1 MSSHRSLSVKAVFL
15 TLFVVVFSLLS
26 LQLGAVHG
34 TRSSGEAVD
43 LATTGR
49 YDAFLLAT
57 ELRQSSDILTA
68 LARTYV
74 ATGEERWRE
83 YYETVLDIRS
93 GRAPRPDEYV
103 RGHWDYLAAGEPSPR
118 TLGPAVDLL
127 ALMRQAGF
135 SEAEFEALAEAERR
149 SAALAE
155 LEGDAMTLAERAHL
169 GLSQG
174 DDSAFAALLQAME
187 MVNGEAY
194 HAHKANIMASIDTF
208 YGLLDQRTTGAIEDA
223 TQAYGRWSLATLGL
237 AIALVVAVALLLAW
251 GYRSILAQLGAE
263 PAQVRDL
270 VGRVADGDL
279 SQHIDLGRAKT
290 GSLLAALAQM
300 QASLRQVVR
309 TVRDGSES
317 VAIGANQI
325 AAGNTDL
332 SQRTEEQAANLQQTA
347 ASMEQIASTVR
358 STSESASEAEAL
370 SDSASQAAAEGGL
383 VVTQVV
389 TTMNEIQAAS
399 SRIANIIG
407 VMDEITFQT
416 NILALN
422 ASVEAAR
429 AGEQGRG
436 FAVVAGEVRK
446 LAQRSAESA
455 REIRELIQDSV
466 AKVEAGS
473 GLVNRTGKTMEEIVE
488 RVNRVS
494 QVISEIRGATAE
506 QTAGLGQINM
516 AVSQLDEVTQQ
527 NAALVEEAT
536 AAAES
541 LDEQARRLVKAVS
554 VFRLG
559 NDNATLVVAPSERK
573 EVVALEHRP
582 LALAV

>member
-1 MSSHRSLSVKAVFL
+1 MNNRNFSVKNVFL
-15 TLFVVVFSLLS
+15 TLFIIVFVLLS
-26 LQLGAVHG
+26 LQLVAVLG
-34 TRSSGEAVD
+34 TRHAGNV
-43 LATTGR
+43 LNKATTER
-49 YDAFLLAT
+49 YDAIQLAT
-57 ELRQSSDILTA
+57 ELQQSSDRLTT
-68 LARTYV
+68 LARSYV
-74 ATGEERWRE
+74 ATGNERWRE
-83 YYETVLDIRS
+83 HFETVLNIRE
-93 GRAPRPDEYV
+93 GLAPRPLDYV

-118 TLGPAVDLL
+118 TLGPSVALL
-127 ALMRQAGF
+127 DLMRQAGF
-135 SEAEFEALAEAERR
+135 SDAEFEALAEAE
-149 SAALAE
+149 SHDEALVEVEDAAMILAKRAHQGISR
-155 LEGDAMTLAERAHL
+155 GDA
-169 GLSQG
+169 
-174 DDSAFAALLQAME
+174 SAVEVLLQAME
-187 MVNGEAY
+187 MVNGDIY
-194 HAHKANIMASIDTF
+194 NTHKARISASIDTF
-208 YGLLDQRTTGAIEDA
+208 YGLLDERTADTIAET
-223 TQAYGRWSLATLGL
+223 TQTYERWLLATLGL
-237 AIALVVAVALLLAW
+237 AFALVVAVALLLAW
-251 GYRSILAQLGAE
+251 GYHSILAQLGAE
-263 PAQVRDL
+263 PAQVREL

-279 SQHIDLGRAKT
+279 SQHIDLGRTKT
-290 GSLLAALAQM
+290 GSLLAAIAQM
-300 QASLRQVVR
+300 QGSLRQVVR
-309 TVRDGSES
+309 TVRNGSES

-541 LDEQARRLVKAVS
+541 LDHQAQRLVKAVS
-554 VFRLG
+554 MFRLG
-559 NDNATLVVAPSERK
+559 NDSEIIPGEHKDVLTLKNRPAAVAI
-573 EVVALEHRP
+573 
-582 LALAV
+582 